1 MKLPRDIGGDRLVR
15 VLQDLGYVVVRQ
27 KGSHVRLTH
36 PGPPQAHVAVPMH
49 RQIKIGTLHDVLQT
63 VCEQRSLSFQELVG
77 LL

>member
-1 MKLPRDIGGDRLVR
+1 MKLPRDVSGDRLVR

-36 PGPPQAHVAVPMH
+36 PGPPQAHAVVPMH
-49 RQIKIGTLHDVLQT
+49 RQIKVGTLHDILQT
-63 VCEQRSLSFQELVG
+63 VGEQRSLSLQELIG

>member
-1 MKLPRDIGGDRLVR
+1 MKLPRDISGDRLVR

-36 PGPPQAHVAVPMH
+36 PGPPQAHVVVPMH
-49 RQIKIGTLHDVLQT
+49 RQIKVGTLHDILQT
-63 VCEQRSLSFQELVG
+63 VGEQRSLSLQELIG

>member
-36 PGPPQAHVAVPMH
+36 SGPPQTHVVVPMH
-49 RQIKIGTLHDVLQT
+49 RQIKVGTLHDILQT
-63 VCEQRSLSFQELVG
+63 VGEQRSLSLQELIG

>member
-36 PGPPQAHVAVPMH
+36 PGPPQTHVVVPMH
-49 RQIKIGTLHDVLQT
+49 RQIKVGTLHDILQT
-63 VCEQRSLSFQELVG
+63 VGEQRSLSLQELIG